1 MSEIVNDYENIEL
14 LEKGE
19 DEVELTTDV
28 NELKEKIRRSG
39 VIYISSIPLGMTISS
54 LRKLLSDYGAKRIY
68 LIPIK
73 EKVSNDQGK
82 KIQAYKEG
90 WVEFEEKLY
99 AKLAEYQLNGK
110 PIGGNKSC
118 SYKDDLWTIKYL
130 HKFKWHN
137 LIESLNFKKNV
148 RDKQIKTELAQSRRE
163 NDFILKKYE
172 QSKMLKRKKQRE
184 EKEDKAND
192 NDNNDNNDNE
202 DDKNDNVDAKEALRK
217 KFKQKTPIIK
227 HTKKE

>member
-1 MSEIVNDYENIEL
+1 MSDIVNDYENIEL

-90 WVEFEEKLY
+90 WVEFEEKL
-99 AKLAEYQLNGK
+99 
-110 PIGGNKSC
+110 
-118 SYKDDLWTIKYL
+118 
-130 HKFKWHN
+130 
-137 LIESLNFKKNV
+137 
-148 RDKQIKTELAQSRRE
+148 
-163 NDFILKKYE
+163 
-172 QSKMLKRKKQRE
+172 
-184 EKEDKAND
+184 
-192 NDNNDNNDNE
+192 
-202 DDKNDNVDAKEALRK
+202 
-217 KFKQKTPIIK
+217 
-227 HTKKE
+227 